1 MGFSIASWATGW
13 LRRLSSDESAT
24 VMVLSAVVL
33 PVSLFVI
40 GAGVD
45 YSNAIRAK
53 ATVANALDASVLAA
67 ARDLSIGDVDPG
79 QVSDRV
85 NSYFDANMEGTDQL
99 NTTWNRV
106 GTAVN
111 EELGTL
117 TGEVEVTVDTAFAGI
132 LQVSE
137 ISVRVNAE
145 ATYNILDLEISLVLD
160 VTGSMRGRKLSDMK
174 AASSDLI
181 DILMSEDP
189 EHGEEDKVRI
199 SVVPYSDLV
208 NVGDFEERITGYD
221 SGESCVYERPQPHAF
236 TDNAPLGKL
245 PGQSDD
251 DNGTEDW
258 SWGGCGNRYAKP
270 ISNDPQ
276 NYRGFRC
283 NNPRLMPMS
292 TQREQLKS
300 HIEGFTAA
308 GCTAGHI
315 GIQWGWNT
323 LSPNWDDVWP
333 DGATPRDYGAKQNVK
348 IMIVM
353 TDGSLNTWFE
363 NGLGSSFDQGRSLC
377 RNIKREGITIYTVAF
392 RAPGNAEAFMRDC
405 ATSGEH
411 YFNASS
417 GTALRRSFEEIAN
430 RIRALRLSS

>member
-1 MGFSIASWATGW
+1 MGISFLNGTFAW
-13 LRRLSSDESAT
+13 LRRLRGDESAT
-24 VMVLSAVVL
+24 VMMLSAVVL

-45 YSNAIRAK
+45 YSNAVRAR
-53 ATVANALDASVLAA
+53 ATIANALDASVLAA
-67 ARDLSIGDVDPG
+67 ARDLSIGDVDTG
-79 QVSDRV
+79 HVNQRV
-85 NSYFDANMEGTDQL
+85 NEYFDANMQGANQH
-99 NTTWNRV
+99 NTTWSQV
-106 GTAVN
+106 GTTVN

-117 TGEVEVTVDTAFAGI
+117 TGNVELTVETAFAGI
-132 LQVSE
+132 LNISDISVQVS
-137 ISVRVNAE
+137 AE

-160 VTGSMRGRKLSDMK
+160 VTGSMRGRKLADMK

-181 DILMSEDP
+181 DILMSDTP
-189 EHGEEDKVRI
+189 EPGEEDKVRI
-199 SVVPYSDLV
+199 SVVPYSNLV
-208 NVGDFEERITGYD
+208 NVGDYEQAITGYD

-236 TDNAPLGKL
+236 TDDAPRGRL
-245 PGQSDD
+245 PGQPSD
-251 DNGTEDW
+251 DNGFRDR

-270 ISNDPQ
+270 ITNDPQ

-292 TQREQLKS
+292 TNRQELKS
-300 HIEGFTAA
+300 HINGFTAS

-323 LSPNWDDVWP
+323 LSPKWGDVWP
-333 DGATPRDYGAKQNVK
+333 NGSVPRDYGTRQNVK

-363 NGLGSSFDQGRSLC
+363 NGLGSSFDQGRTLC
-377 RNIKREGITIYTVAF
+377 RNIKREGITIYAVAF

-405 ATSGEH
+405 ATSGAH

-417 GTALRRSFEEIAN
+417 GSALRRSFEEIAN